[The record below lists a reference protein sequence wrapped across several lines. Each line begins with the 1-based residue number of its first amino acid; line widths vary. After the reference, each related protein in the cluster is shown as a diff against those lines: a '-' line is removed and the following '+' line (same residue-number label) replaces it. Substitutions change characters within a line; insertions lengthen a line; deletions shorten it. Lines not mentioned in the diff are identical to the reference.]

1 MKILLVDNYD
11 SFTYNLSLL
20 VKRHT
25 GALPE
30 VRRNDEI
37 TLEEVT
43 IYDKIILSPGP
54 GLPSSAG
61 ILMELIK
68 QYAPSKS
75 ILGVCLGH
83 QAIAETFGATLHNLS
98 QVYHGMATP
107 VQQRVSDSL
116 FAGLDNTF
124 KVGRYHSW
132 VVDREGFPECLLV
145 TAEDEQGYVMA
156 FRHKEYD
163 VKGIQFHPES
173 ILTPQGKEIM
183 ANWLDS

>member
-1 MKILLVDNYD
+1 MKILLIDNYD

-25 GALPE
+25 GVLPD
-30 VRRNDEI
+30 VRRNDDI
-37 TLEEVT
+37 TLEEVA

-83 QAIAETFGATLHNLS
+83 QAIAEAFGATLHNLS
-98 QVYHGMATP
+98 QVYHGIATP
-107 VQQRVSDSL
+107 VQQQIPDLL
-116 FAGLDNTF
+116 FAGLENTF
-124 KVGRYHSW
+124 EVGRYHSW
-132 VVDREGFPECLLV
+132 VADRERFPESLLV
-145 TAEDEQGYVMA
+145 TAEDEQGYIMA
-156 FRHKEYD
+156 FRHKEYN
-163 VKGIQFHPES
+163 VRGIQFHPES
-173 ILTPQGKEIM
+173 ILTPQGKQIM
-183 ANWLDS
+183 ANWLDN

>member
-1 MKILLVDNYD
+1 MKVLLVDNYD

-20 VKRHT
+20 VKCHT
-25 GALPE
+25 DTLPD
-30 VRRNDEI
+30 VRRNDDI
-37 TLEEVT
+37 TLEEVA

-61 ILMELIK
+61 MLMELIK

-83 QAIAETFGATLHNLS
+83 QAIAEAFGATLHNLS

-107 VQQRVSDSL
+107 VQQRAPDNL
-116 FAGLDNTF
+116 FAGLDSTF
-124 KVGRYHSW
+124 EVGRYHSW
-132 VVDREGFPECLLV
+132 VVDRAGFPECLLV
-145 TAEDEQGYVMA
+145 TAEDEQGYIMA
-156 FRHKEYD
+156 LKHKEYD

-173 ILTPQGKEIM
+173 ILTPQGKQIM